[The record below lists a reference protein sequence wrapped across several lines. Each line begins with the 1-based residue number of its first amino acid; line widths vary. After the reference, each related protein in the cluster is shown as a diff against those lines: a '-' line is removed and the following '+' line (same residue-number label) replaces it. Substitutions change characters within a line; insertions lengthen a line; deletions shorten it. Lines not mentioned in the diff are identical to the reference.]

1 MYIEKSSKEK
11 KLLFST
17 YTEKEKKYLQS
28 YFQGLKNSIPPK
40 RFTDYRYVNLF
51 DTTIFRDLNILE
63 ISFPI
68 SRDGDKELLFILQI
82 MFKYGQVEIGKMFSD
97 QNLNKI
103 LRTPNFFLSKTH
115 L

>member
-1 MYIEKSSKEK
+1 M
-11 KLLFST
+11 LFST

-40 RFTDYRYVNLF
+40 RVSILNLF

-82 MFKYGQVEIGKMFSD
+82 MFKYGQVEIGKLFSD
-97 QNLNKI
+97 QNLSI
-103 LRTPNFFLSKTH
+103 
-115 L
+115 